1 MQDGIGGGS
10 QHVLIYEG
18 LSMGMSFRSPITTPT
33 KRFWRCLVALLGIL
47 VLTVSL
53 AGRTFNTNLHR
64 QAAVTSESEKERVQH
79 RDRGGL
85 QWTPAL
91 KRVER
96 FYVAVCSQVVEPEQE
111 PLLSAHVDDCLYNRP
126 PPLS

>member
-1 MQDGIGGGS
+1 
-10 QHVLIYEG
+10 
-18 LSMGMSFRSPITTPT
+18 MGMSFRSPITTPT
-33 KRFWRCLVALLGIL
+33 KKFLRCLVALLGIL

-64 QAAVTSESEKERVQH
+64 QAAVTSKSEKERVQH
-79 RDRGGL
+79 RDKNGS
-85 QWTPAL
+85 QWAPAL

-96 FYVAVCSQVVEPEQE
+96 FYVAVCSEVVEPEQE